1 MEAGVTRLG
10 RVVVAALVAC
20 GVAAGPGAAQPVRF
34 VNGTVAHVV
43 DGDTLAVQD
52 AQGDLVTIRLSG
64 VDTPEKPWKDR
75 WRAQPFSAQATR
87 FTTELVAGRDVTVRL
102 KPDETH
108 GRAVGEV
115 FVDGRSLNR
124 ELLRAGL
131 GWWNRKYEPHDHD
144 LQRLEAEARA
154 ARRGLWSERDPVP
167 PWQHRRAR
175 K

>member
-1 MEAGVTRLG
+1 MEVGLTRLG
-10 RVVVAALVAC
+10 HALLGAVL
-20 GVAAGPGAAQPVRF
+20 AGGLAGAAPQTPF
-34 VNGTVAHVV
+34 LNGTVAYVV
-43 DGDTLAVQD
+43 DGDTLAVKD
-52 AQGDLVTIRLSG
+52 AQGDLVTVRLSG
-64 VDTPEKPWKDR
+64 VDTPEKPWEGH

-87 FTTELVAGRDVTVRL
+87 FTTEWAAGREVTVRL
-102 KPDETH
+102 KPDVTH

-154 ARRGLWSERDPVP
+154 ARRGLWSEPNPTP

>member
-10 RVVVAALVAC
+10 RTALVVLVAC
-20 GVAAGPGAAQPVRF
+20 GVAAGSGPAHTTRF
-34 VNGTVAHVV
+34 LNGTVAHVV
-43 DGDTLAVQD
+43 DGDTLAVRD
-52 AQGDLVTIRLSG
+52 AQGDLVTVRLSG
-64 VDTPEKPWKDR
+64 VDTPEKPWKGH
-75 WRAQPFSAQATR
+75 WRAQPFSAQATG
-87 FTTELVAGRDVTVRL
+87 FTTDLVGGKEVTVRL

-131 GWWNRKYEPHDHD
+131 GWWNRTYEPSDHD
-144 LQRLEAEARA
+144 LQRLEASARA
-154 ARRGLWSERDPVP
+154 ARRGLWSDKDPVP